1 MHNEFRHQT
10 KVNMTYI
17 VMAFDNTILS
27 FSSSYH
33 TNRRWKKA
41 KVNVQNQGK
50 MPLIV
55 FGNGFFNDMAIKR
68 HMAAPIKKIYANLN
82 EGKGWVKPSL
92 CKLTKHPKY
101 TVTFYSSAVVSMSLT
116 PFFYSVQI
124 CNNCQKREL
133 KKWVAADGREFHGI
147 LGCKNCHMLW
157 NRDVNAA
164 KNMYW
169 IAESIWAGHG
179 RPACFQR
186 PSSNITAA
194 NAGPTEVG

>member
-1 MHNEFRHQT
+1 
-10 KVNMTYI
+10 MTYI

-68 HMAAPIKKIYANLN
+68 HMAAPIKKIYANLKRR
-82 EGKGWVKPSL
+82 ERLGQ
-92 CKLTKHPKY
+92 
-101 TVTFYSSAVVSMSLT
+101 AVI
-116 PFFYSVQI
+116 VQI
-124 CNNCQKREL
+124 DEYLTSQVHSYFLFFCCCEHVIDAFLLFCPDLQQLPKTGIGKMGRSRRKRAP
-133 KKWVAADGREFHGI
+133 WHFRMQ
-147 LGCKNCHMLW
+147 NCHMLW
-157 NRDVNAA
+157 NHDVNAA

-194 NAGPTEVG
+194 DAGPTEVG

>member
-68 HMAAPIKKIYANLN
+68 HMAAPIKKIYANLKRR
-82 EGKGWVKPSL
+82 ERLGQ
-92 CKLTKHPKY
+92 
-101 TVTFYSSAVVSMSLT
+101 AVI
-116 PFFYSVQI
+116 VQI
-124 CNNCQKREL
+124 DEYLTSQVHSYFLFFCCCEHVIDAFLLFCRDLQQLPKTGIGKMGRSRRKRVPWHFRMQKLSYALEPRCQRC
-133 KKWVAADGREFHGI
+133 KKHVLD
-147 LGCKNCHMLW
+147 
-157 NRDVNAA
+157 
-164 KNMYW
+164 
-169 IAESIWAGHG
+169 S
-179 RPACFQR
+179 
-186 PSSNITAA
+186 
-194 NAGPTEVG
+194 